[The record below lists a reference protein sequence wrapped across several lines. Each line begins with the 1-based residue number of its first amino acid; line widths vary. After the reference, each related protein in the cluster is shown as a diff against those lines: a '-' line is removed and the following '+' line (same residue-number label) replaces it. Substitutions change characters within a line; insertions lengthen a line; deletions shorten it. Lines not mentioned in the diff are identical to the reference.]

1 MFDFLSKTTPVVFA
15 VLMTAIYSNSV
26 QAQQNDSASGVKFPV
41 AHPQTTTDELL
52 QQVKQYGSEQNS
64 TSTNQVTNV
73 NQLRDVSPTDWAYE
87 ALRSLVDRYGCI
99 AGYPDRTYRG
109 SQPLSR
115 YEFAA
120 GLNSCLNQIERLIA
134 SQGAIGQE
142 DLETIERLS
151 QEFEAEL
158 AAIGGRV
165 DELESRTAVL
175 EDNQFSTTTKLAGEA
190 IFGIASVFGGSNQEL
205 IAENGDDEIDTE
217 TVFGYRTRLEL
228 ESSFT
233 GEDLLFTRLST
244 GNFPEFSE
252 ETGTFQGELAF
263 AEPADSDLGLEVL
276 FYDRPIGENTNVLIG
291 AVGLAADDIADTV
304 SILDGDGASGAI
316 SAFGTRSPI
325 YLPPGETGL
334 GIIHNFGDK
343 LKLSAGYLAGE
354 ASDPNNGS
362 GLFNG
367 SYSALGQ
374 LTITPFD
381 RLTVALTYVNAF
393 NQSDTGVGSDLA
405 NIKSLTAAGEEF
417 DPLDADVFENGVPT
431 SSNSYG
437 AQFSFALSDRLVLG
451 GWGGLSKVRTLDEFA
466 ADGQLVGR
474 GSQDIWNWA
483 ATLAFPDLGKEGNL
497 GGIIVGMEP
506 WVAESSID
514 VEGFDENDETS
525 LHAEAFYQYQL
536 NDNIAITPGV
546 IYVNNPDNNEDN
558 DDLFIGALRTT
569 FSF

>member
-1 MFDFLSKTTPVVFA
+1 MFKFLSKTAPIVFA
-15 VLMTAIYSNSV
+15 VLVTGIYSNAA
-26 QAQQNDSASGVKFPV
+26 QAQNSQ
-41 AHPQTTTDELL
+41 LL
-52 QQVKQYGSEQNS
+52 KQVEQYGQEAQNQ
-64 TSTNQVTNV
+64 NMGQVTNV

-99 AGYPDRTYRG
+99 AGFPNQTYRG
-109 SQPLSR
+109 NQPLTR

-134 SQGAIGQE
+134 SSANSVKPE
-142 DLETIERLS
+142 DLEAINRLN

-158 AAIGGRV
+158 ASLGGRV

-175 EDNQFSTTTKLAGEA
+175 EDSQFSTTTKLEGEA
-190 IFGIASVFGGSNQEL
+190 IFGVASVLSGSNAEL
-205 IAENGDDEIDTE
+205 NADDNGDLDQ
-217 TVFGYRTRLEL
+217 VPVLGYRTRLEL
-228 ESSFT
+228 NTSFT
-233 GEDLLFTRLST
+233 GDDLLFTRLST
-244 GNFPEFSE
+244 GNFPEFSDT
-252 ETGTFQGELAF
+252 TGTFQGEIAF
-263 AEPADSDLGLEVL
+263 AQPDDNNLALEVL

-291 AVGLAADDIADTV
+291 AAGLAADDIANTLSV
-304 SILDGDGASGAI
+304 LDGDAGSGAI

-325 YLPPGETGL
+325 YYQPGETGV
-334 GIIHNFGDK
+334 GIIHRFGEK
-343 LKLSAGYLAGE
+343 IELSAGYLAGD
-354 ASDPNNGS
+354 ANDPTQGG

-374 LTITPFD
+374 LTITPFEK
-381 RLTVALTYVNAF
+381 LGIALTYVNGY
-393 NQSDTGVGSDLA
+393 NQSDTGVGSDLS
-405 NIKSLTAAGEEF
+405 NIKSLTSTAAD
-417 DPLDADVFENGVPT
+417 DPNALTPGVFEGGVPT

-437 AQFSFALSDRLVLG
+437 AQFSFALSDRIVIG
-451 GWGGLSKVRTLDEFA
+451 GWGGLSKVRTLDA
-466 ADGQLVGR
+466 VNVGGQTVER

-483 ATLAFPDLGKEGNL
+483 ATLAFPDLGKEGSL

-506 WVAESSID
+506 WVSSSSID
-514 VEGFDENDETS
+514 TPGFGEDEEKS

-546 IYVNNPDNNEDN
+546 IYVNKPDNNDDN